1 MKYIE
6 AEMIVNFVASAFI
19 VLSFGFAWG
28 NPPLMILTVAMAAMN
43 IRTWIE
49 LTNRA
54 QIEQRVYDVPPEDKM
69 PWMCRRQA
77 D

>member
-6 AEMIVNFVASAFI
+6 FEIITNFIASVFI
-19 VLSFGFAWG
+19 LLSFAFLWG
-28 NPPLMILTVAMAAMN
+28 NAPLMILAVAVFASN

-49 LTNRA
+49 IADRLYTER
-54 QIEQRVYDVPPEDKM
+54 RVYDVPPEDKM